1 MKAVLF
7 DLDGTLLPMDQ
18 DEFIGAYF
26 TELAKVVCGENLAPE
41 TLKEMIWASTKAMI
55 KNDGSRTNK
64 EAFWDSFRQ
73 IVGDECERIKP
84 LCDGFY
90 STDFH
95 NVKAVTKENPLAK
108 KAVQLAGEKGR
119 KVVLSTNPLFPMDGQ
134 KTRISWIGLTED
146 DFEFITSYETDSFC
160 KPNPQYFVSICE
172 RLGVKPEECLMVGND
187 EREDMYAASSI
198 GMNCFLVTD
207 CMIACEE
214 HPWNGE
220 RGNFEDLIKKLEN
233 LE

>member
-18 DEFIGAYF
+18 EKFIGAYF
-26 TELAKVVCGENLAPE
+26 KELAKVVCDDKIDAQ
-41 TLKEMIWASTKAMI
+41 TLSNMIWASTKAMV

-64 EAFWDSFRQ
+64 DAFWASFEDA
-73 IVGDECERIKP
+73 IGKDCERIKP

-90 STDFH
+90 TTKFH
-95 NVKAVTKENPLAK
+95 NVKAVTKDNLLAK

-119 KVVLSTNPLFPMDGQ
+119 KVVLATNPLFPMDGQ
-134 KTRISWIGLTED
+134 RTRISWIGLTED
-146 DFEFITSYETDSFC
+146 DFEFITSYESDSFC

-207 CMIACEE
+207 CMIKDDE

-220 RGNFEDLIKKLEN
+220 KGTFEELIRKLSN

>member
-18 DEFIGAYF
+18 EEFITAYF
-26 TELAKVVCGENLAPE
+26 TELAKVVCNEKIAPN
-41 TLKEMIWASTKAMI
+41 TLKDMIWASTEAMV

-64 EAFWDSFRQ
+64 EAFWDSFRE
-73 IVGDECERIKP
+73 IIGDECERVKP

-90 STDFH
+90 TTKFH
-95 NVKAVTKENPLAK
+95 NAKIATKENPLAK

-146 DFEFITSYETDSFC
+146 DFEFITSYETDSYC

-207 CMIACEE
+207 CMIACKE

-220 RGNFEDLIKKLEN
+220 RGSFKDLIRKLET

>member
-18 DEFIGAYF
+18 EEFINAYF
-26 TELAKVVCGENLAPE
+26 KELSAVACDENTDAKTFVGL
-41 TLKEMIWASTKAMI
+41 IWTSTKAMI
-55 KNDGSRTNK
+55 GNDGSRKNE
-64 EAFWDSFRQ
+64 EAFWESFEREA
-73 IVGDECERIKP
+73 GKECSRIKAD
-84 LCDGFY
+84 CDGFY
-90 STDFH
+90 TKEF
-95 NVKAVTKENPLAK
+95 NKVKAVTKENPLAK
-108 KAVQLAGEKGR
+108 KAVQLAAKNGR
-119 KVVLSTNPLFPMDGQ
+119 KVVLATNPMFPMDGQ

-146 DFEFITSYETDSFC
+146 DFEFITSYETDSYC

-207 CMIACEE
+207 CMIKDEE

-220 RGNFEDLIKKLEN
+220 RGSFKDLINKLEN
-233 LE
+233 M